1 MYTGR
6 VSVSLHLDTHM
17 STCALPPTTPCP
29 KTTLK
34 QQVVCRMKRMGG
46 GFGGK
51 ETRSVFIS
59 CTAALAAHLTQRPV
73 RVTLDRDVDMLIT
86 GQRHAFV
93 AKYARIFLSVCVYV
107 CFNPNVYYVYLAPAP
122 TKRPDVSS
130 VSTCQHGHATLRT
143 QVQGCR
149 RP

>member
-1 MYTGR
+1 
-6 VSVSLHLDTHM
+6 
-17 STCALPPTTPCP
+17 
-29 KTTLK
+29 
-34 QQVVCRMKRMGG
+34 MKRMGG

-93 AKYARIFLSVCVYV
+93 AK
-107 CFNPNVYYVYLAPAP
+107 
-122 TKRPDVSS
+122 
-130 VSTCQHGHATLRT
+130 
-143 QVQGCR
+143 
-149 RP
+149 